1 MVLLFS
7 NSAYEAV
14 WKEPGDRCQA
24 AVVNVVSGIKR
35 KSGDVY
41 IETVLAAGIGLWG
54 ENRGRDSV
62 MELSLR
68 FLEI

>member
-1 MVLLFS
+1 M
-7 NSAYEAV
+7 SAIR
-14 WKEPGDRCQA
+14 KRIGD
-24 AVVNVVSGIKR
+24 
-35 KSGDVY
+35 GD

>member
-1 MVLLFS
+1 M
-7 NSAYEAV
+7 
-14 WKEPGDRCQA
+14 
-24 AVVNVVSGIKR
+24 NVVSSLRR
-35 KSGDVY
+35 KSGDGY